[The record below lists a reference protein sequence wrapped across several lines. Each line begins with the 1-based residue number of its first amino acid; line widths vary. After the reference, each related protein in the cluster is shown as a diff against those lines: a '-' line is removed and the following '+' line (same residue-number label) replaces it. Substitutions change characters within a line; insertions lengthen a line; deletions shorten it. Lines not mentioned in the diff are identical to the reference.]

1 MIKTSALRYAF
12 SVAGLLGILISQA
25 GWAAA
30 GTLGG
35 IQGVVKDAKTG
46 APIAGAR
53 VQITSP
59 SQSVT
64 ATTDAHGHY
73 AALSL
78 PPDDY
83 TLTAEKDGYAA
94 RSVTDESVFADQTQ
108 LYDLELDPS
117 SNSPG

>member
-1 MIKTSALRYAF
+1 MINTSALRRALT
-12 SVAGLLGILISQA
+12 VGGLLGALLSQA
-25 GWAAA
+25 GWATA

-35 IQGVVKDAKTG
+35 IQGVVTDSKTG

-73 AALSL
+73 EALSL
-78 PPDDY
+78 PPDNY
-83 TLTAEKDGYAA
+83 TLTAQKDGYTA

-108 LYDLELDPS
+108 LYDLQLDPGS
-117 SNSPG
+117 TTPG